1 MGPEVALIGTLVSG
15 VVGFVGQMQ
24 QASAQ
29 QDAAKYQAAVARNNQ
44 IVAQQN
50 AGYAAQAGAVE
61 AQARDRR
68 NAAVAGSILA
78 GQGASGIDVASNAGT
93 AGTIGGFSSLLG
105 GANSFADKWM
115 KYQNVGITP
124 FSGANNLGD
133 WSPRGAV

>member
-78 GQGASGIDVASNAGT
+78 GQGASGIDVAEHL
-93 AGTIGGFSSLLG
+93 I
-105 GANSFADKWM
+105 
-115 KYQNVGITP
+115 
-124 FSGANNLGD
+124 
-133 WSPRGAV
+133 